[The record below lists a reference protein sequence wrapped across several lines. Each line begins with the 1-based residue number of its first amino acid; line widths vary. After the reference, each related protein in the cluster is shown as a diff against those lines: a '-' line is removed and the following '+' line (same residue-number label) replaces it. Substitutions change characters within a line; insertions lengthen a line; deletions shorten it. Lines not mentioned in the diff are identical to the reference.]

1 MRVPPAQRDTAAARL
16 SVRLQMVLVLLIAG
30 ALALAAR
37 AVDLQLMN
45 HSFLLGQGDARYS
58 RVAEISAHRGT
69 ITDRYG
75 EPLAVST
82 PVDSV
87 WVNPKELSQ
96 TADQLPRITKYTV

>member
-16 SVRLQMVLVLLIAG
+16 GVRLQMMLVLLIAG

-58 RVAEISAHRGT
+58 RVAEISRS
-69 ITDRYG
+69 
-75 EPLAVST
+75 P
-82 PVDSV
+82 
-87 WVNPKELSQ
+87 
-96 TADQLPRITKYTV
+96 